1 MNASHKTRPSAARRR
16 GAPPAGERLSRQ
28 AVVEAARDLISEHG
42 YGGFSLRTLA
52 GTLGV
57 RPAAL
62 YNHVRDRDD
71 LLDAVAEQFVGTFE
85 LPGGDGEWPHWVGQ
99 VARGLRTHMRT
110 HPHLTAVVLGRAS
123 AGPARPALL
132 RRFMARLA
140 GAGVD
145 PATAHAGWHA
155 LLHVVVGAVSLEDAR
170 ERVPDDRMPDD
181 NDFETTLE
189 LLIEGLL
196 AAASRPAGE
205 RSVALLRAHRGALE
219 DPA

>member
-1 MNASHKTRPSAARRR
+1 
-16 GAPPAGERLSRQ
+16 
-28 AVVEAARDLISEHG
+28 VEAARDLISEHG

-71 LLDAVAEQFVGTFE
+71 LLDAVAEQFVATFE
-85 LPGGDGEWPHWVGQ
+85 LPEGDAEWPEWVRE
-99 VARGLRTHMRT
+99 VARGLRTHMRAQ
-110 HPHLTAVVLGRAS
+110 PHLTAVVLGRAS

-132 RRFMARLA
+132 RRFMARLER
-140 GAGVD
+140 AGVD

-170 ERVPDDRMPDD
+170 ERMPDD
-181 NDFETTLE
+181 DELETTLE
-189 LLIEGLL
+189 LLIGGLL
-196 AAASRPAGE
+196 AAASRPPGQRA
-205 RSVALLRAHRGALE
+205 VALLRAHRGAPE
-219 DPA
+219 GPV